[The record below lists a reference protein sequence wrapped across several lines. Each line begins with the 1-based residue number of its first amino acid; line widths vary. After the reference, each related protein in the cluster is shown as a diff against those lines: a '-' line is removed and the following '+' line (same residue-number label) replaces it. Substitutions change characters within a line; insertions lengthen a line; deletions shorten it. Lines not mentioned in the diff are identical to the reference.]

1 MIARI
6 WKGVVRA
13 EDADAYLDYLRETGF
28 KEYRETPGN
37 RGLLALRRIE
47 GDRCGYTLLTLWDS
61 IDAVKAFAGD
71 DIATAVFYPEDDRFL
86 VQRDETSSHHD
97 VVVHSF
103 DV

>member
-6 WKGVVRA
+6 WRGAVRA
-13 EDADAYLDYLRETGF
+13 EDADAYLSYLEETGF

-47 GDRCGYTLLTLWDS
+47 GDRCGYVLLTLWDS
-61 IDAVKAFAGD
+61 IAAVKAFAGD
-71 DIATAVFYPEDDRFL
+71 DVGTAIFYPEDERFL
-86 VQRDETSSHHD
+86 VERDETSSHYD
-97 VVVHSF
+97 VVVRSL